1 MLRPKLT
8 LHLGEHALT
17 NICYRQ
23 PISTTRVHSA
33 QGTRVQLWTSFPFN
47 RDPISPSAR
56 PGSPGLS
63 LSPLASIGDFETN
76 LRTRRW
82 TRWNYR
88 EGYVKWR
95 TVLTASDNGAN
106 VLYDRRERQ
115 VKLQLHVNV
124 RWSCNRTPSYAWPF
138 PPFNYMPIFLCA
150 LRYNYCFVLRSARG
164 WSKNDRFNR
173 KKLFKETYFSF
184 NGINHGVNWQIFV
197 N

>member
-56 PGSPGLS
+56 PGLS

-88 EGYVKWR
+88 GLARRICQIAYGSD
-95 TVLTASDNGAN
+95 ASNNSAN

-115 VKLQLHVNV
+115 MKLHLHVNV
-124 RWSCNRTPSYAWPF
+124 RWSYNRTPSYAWPF
-138 PPFNYMPIFLCA
+138 PPFNYT
-150 LRYNYCFVLRSARG
+150 RYLYAQCDINYYFFVLKSAWG
-164 WSKNDRFNR
+164 WSKNDR
-173 KKLFKETYFSF
+173 
-184 NGINHGVNWQIFV
+184 
-197 N
+197 

>member
-8 LHLGEHALT
+8 LHVGEHALT
-17 NICYRQ
+17 DICYRQ

-88 EGYVKWR
+88 GLARRICQIAYGSD
-95 TVLTASDNGAN
+95 ASNNGN
-106 VLYDRRERQ
+106 NMLYDRRERQ
-115 VKLQLHVNV
+115 MKLQLHVNV
-124 RWSCNRTPSYAWPF
+124 RRSYNHLPSRAWAF
-138 PPFNYMPIFLCA
+138 PPFNHTRLTLRAMRYKLLLC
-150 LRYNYCFVLRSARG
+150 F
-164 WSKNDRFNR
+164 
-173 KKLFKETYFSF
+173 KKRERMK
-184 NGINHGVNWQIFV
+184 
-197 N
+197 